1 MPLDQF
7 KPMASC
13 AHGAKLAARVKTRMD
28 PSAENGAK
36 TETCL
41 QVSVLFNRGDIWDK
55 CLASDLD

>member
-1 MPLDQF
+1 
-7 KPMASC
+7 MASC
-13 AHGAKLAARVKTRMD
+13 AHGAKLAAQVKTQMD

-41 QVSVLFNRGDIWDK
+41 QVSVLFNRGDIWDE